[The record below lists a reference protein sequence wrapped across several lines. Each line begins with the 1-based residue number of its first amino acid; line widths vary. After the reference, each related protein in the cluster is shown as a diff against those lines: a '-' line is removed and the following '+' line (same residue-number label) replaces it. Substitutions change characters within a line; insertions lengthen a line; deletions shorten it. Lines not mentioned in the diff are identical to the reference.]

1 MPAAAIYMPAAAG
14 ILIYIGCHGIYFP
27 PSRHGGHNFRD
38 FVLEIFEIFW
48 KKIEIFDRKSGIFII
63 YMGSR
68 RAIYNDIA
76 ASTSVIF
83 RPRQKNSLGQVRALG
98 NFFASDEK

>member
-1 MPAAAIYMPAAAG
+1 MKT
-14 ILIYIGCHGIYFP
+14 
-27 PSRHGGHNFRD
+27 R
-38 FVLEIFEIFW
+38 
-48 KKIEIFDRKSGIFII
+48 DRKSAAFII

-83 RPRQKNSLGQVRALG
+83 RPRQKKSLGQGGALG
-98 NFFASDEK
+98 PAALGHRLALGIFLASDEK